1 MARVGNE
8 AKLILR
14 LAKERAKQ
22 LKESRTKTHS
32 NDYKMGY
39 EKAYED
45 IWRTLEDVVLELER
59 GWNRTG
65 E

>member
-14 LAKERAKQ
+14 LARERAKQ
-22 LKESRTKTHS
+22 LKEARTKTPEIS
-32 NDYKMGY
+32 YKMGY

-45 IWRTLEDVVLELER
+45 IWRTLEDIVLELENLGR
-59 GWNRTG
+59 RA
-65 E
+65 